1 MFESFRS
8 STNSSK
14 GARMRKTP
22 ILVFAHGTDSP
33 EKGGGSGF
41 RNLVEKGR
49 IRDLPYVVVG
59 VCTPYA
65 NGSVA
70 AIAEKLRIPVHVLH
84 KRPCAEQYAALM
96 KMTGAA
102 FAATSGYLW
111 PVLGLPTEKVFNI
124 HPGPLPTFG
133 GYGMHG
139 HHVHDAVIAAY
150 KRGDVR
156 RSAVSMHFVPPYE
169 KTATGDNYDAGPVF
183 ASVEVEINPDDTAK
197 TLGERVNRLE
207 HRVQPAY
214 TALVVEGLIQF
225 RDGRVWMENP
235 AWYEGHDL
243 PYT

>member
-1 MFESFRS
+1 
-8 STNSSK
+8 
-14 GARMRKTP
+14 MRRKIP
-22 ILVFAHGTDSP
+22 IIVFAHGTDSP

-41 RNLVEKGR
+41 RELVLQGR
-49 IRDLPYVVVG
+49 IRNLPYVVVM

-70 AIAEKLRIPVHVLH
+70 AIAKKLHIPVYILQQ
-84 KRPCAEQYAALM
+84 RPCAEQYVALM

-111 PVLGLPTEKVFNI
+111 PVLGLETSQSINI
-124 HPGPLPTFG
+124 HPGPLPAFG
-133 GYGMHG
+133 GRGMHG
-139 HHVHDAVIAAY
+139 HYVHDAVIAAY
-150 KRGDVR
+150 KRGEVR
-156 RSAVSMHFVPPYE
+156 RSAVSMQFVTPYE
-169 KTATGDNYDAGPVF
+169 KTATGDNYDAGPIF
-183 ASVEVEINPDDTAK
+183 ASVEVEIKPDDTAK

-214 TALVVEGLIQF
+214 TSLVVEGLIQL